1 MSPAPRGARAS
12 AQRGGAASRSTAKS
26 VGTVDWREAAP
37 APVVLIV
44 GPEEYLA
51 SRAIDGVRAKARAQS
66 PDLEV
71 TRLDAANYSGG
82 ELLMAASPS
91 LFGDSKLVE
100 VHGLESMTEEFL
112 RDGLAYLTAPAEE
125 VVLVLRHAGGARGK
139 KLLDAVK
146 ASGAPVIDC
155 QPLKRDADKAAFVAA
170 EFRGSG
176 RRIDREGIEALVAA
190 VGSSLAELAAA
201 CSQLALDA
209 SSTVD
214 AALVEK
220 YFGGRVEATAFK
232 VADAALAGQTAKA
245 LSAFRHALETGVDP
259 VPMVAALAAKLRTL
273 AKVAGARGSAQSI
286 ARELGMQ
293 PWLVEQA
300 QRDIRGWTP
309 QSLAAAIRAV
319 AEADAEVKGLAR
331 DPGYA
336 VERAL
341 GIVSSAARAR

>member
-1 MSPAPRGARAS
+1 MTPAARSARSGGHRGS
-12 AQRGGAASRSTAKS
+12 AVKS
-26 VGTVDWREAAP
+26 AGTVEWRDAAP
-37 APVVLIV
+37 APVVLV
-44 GPEEYLA
+44 LGPEDYIA
-51 SRAIDGVRAKARAQS
+51 ARSMDAIRAKARSAS

-71 TRLDAANYSGG
+71 TKLEAGTYSGG

-91 LFGDSKLVE
+91 LFGENKLVE
-100 VHGLESMTEEFL
+100 VQGLESMSEEFL
-112 RDGLAYLTAPAEE
+112 RDTLAYVSAPEND
-125 VVLVLRHAGGARGK
+125 VVLVLRHAGGAKGK

-155 QPLKRDADKAAFVAA
+155 QPLKKDADKAAFVAA
-170 EFRGSG
+170 EFRGTG
-176 RRIDREGIEALVAA
+176 RRIEREAIDALVAA

-209 SSTVD
+209 SATVD
-214 AALVEK
+214 AATVEK
-220 YFGGRVEATAFK
+220 YYGGRVEATAFK
-232 VADAALAGQTAKA
+232 VADAALAGQQAKA

-259 VPMVAALAAKLRTL
+259 VPMVAAIASKLRTL

-309 QSLAAAIRAV
+309 QSLATAIRAV

-341 GIVSSAARAR
+341 SIVSSAARAR

>member
-1 MSPAPRGARAS
+1 MTPAARTARSGGPRGS
-12 AQRGGAASRSTAKS
+12 AAKS
-26 VGTVDWREAAP
+26 AGTVEWRDAAP
-37 APVVLIV
+37 APVVLV
-44 GPEEYLA
+44 LGPEDYIA
-51 SRAIDGVRAKARAQS
+51 ARAMDSIRAKARAAS

-71 TRLDAANYSGG
+71 TRLEAGTYSGG

-91 LFGDSKLVE
+91 LFGENKLVE
-100 VHGLESMTEEFL
+100 VQGLESMSEEFL
-112 RDGLAYLTAPAEE
+112 RDALTYVSAPEQD

-155 QPLKRDADKAAFVAA
+155 QPLKKDADKAAFVAA
-170 EFRGSG
+170 EFRGTG
-176 RRIDREGIEALVAA
+176 RRIEREAIDVLVAA

-214 AALVEK
+214 AATVEK
-220 YFGGRVEATAFK
+220 YYGGRVEATAFK
-232 VADAALAGQTAKA
+232 VADAALAGQKAKA
-245 LSAFRHALETGVDP
+245 LSAFRHAVETGVDP
-259 VPMVAALAAKLRTL
+259 VPMVAAIASKLRTL

-286 ARELGMQ
+286 ARDLGMQ

-309 QSLAAAIRAV
+309 QSLATAIRAV

-341 GIVSSAARAR
+341 SIVSTAARAR

>member
-1 MSPAPRGARAS
+1 MTPAARTG
-12 AQRGGAASRSTAKS
+12 QRGGAAPRRAASKG

-37 APVVLIV
+37 APVVLV
-44 GPEEYLA
+44 LGPEEYLA
-51 SRAIDGVRAKARAQS
+51 ARTMDAVRSQARTQT

-71 TRLDAANYSGG
+71 TRIDAGSYSGG
-82 ELLMAASPS
+82 ELLMEASPS
-91 LFGDSKLVE
+91 LFGDHKLIE
-100 VHGLESMTEEFL
+100 VHGLESMTDEFL
-112 RDGLAYLTAPAEE
+112 RDGLAYLADPADD
-125 VVLVLRHAGGARGK
+125 VVLVLRHAGGTRGK

-146 ASGAPVIDC
+146 ASAAPVIDC
-155 QPLKRDADKAAFVAA
+155 QPLKKDADKAAFVAA

-176 RRIDREGIEALVAA
+176 RRIDRDGIDALVAA

-209 SSTVD
+209 TSTVD

-220 YFGGRVEATAFK
+220 YYGGRVEATAFK
-232 VADAALAGQTAKA
+232 VADAALAGQSAKA
-245 LSAFRHALETGVDP
+245 LSAFRHALETGIDP
-259 VPMVAALAAKLRTL
+259 VPMVAAIASKLRTL

-286 ARELGMQ
+286 ARDLGMQ

-309 QSLAAAIRAV
+309 QSLATAIRAV

-331 DPGYA
+331 DPAYA